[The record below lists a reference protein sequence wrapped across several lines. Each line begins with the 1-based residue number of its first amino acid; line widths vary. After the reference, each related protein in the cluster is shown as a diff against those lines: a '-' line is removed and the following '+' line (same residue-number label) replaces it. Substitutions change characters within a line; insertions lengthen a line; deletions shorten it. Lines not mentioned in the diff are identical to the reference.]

1 MELVNA
7 LYLAKD
13 ELAGDE
19 NGRAVLSSAMATV
32 LTLLSPITPHLCEE
46 LWENSGHATPVSSE
60 AWPAWSEEALER
72 DMVTVVIQLN
82 GKLRSKMEVPANAPK
97 EDVERMALADPN
109 IAPRLSGLTVRKIVV
124 IPGKLVNVVAN

>member
-1 MELVNA
+1 
-7 LYLAKD
+7 
-13 ELAGDE
+13 
-19 NGRAVLSSAMATV
+19 
-32 LTLLSPITPHLCEE
+32 
-46 LWENSGHATPVSSE
+46 
-60 AWPAWSEEALER
+60 
-72 DMVTVVIQLN
+72 MVTVVIQLN